1 MPVYVSIVIFA
12 PRHPTIK
19 DVVQWES
26 LSINTQTETTVAS
39 FSLTAPKKMRL
50 RGMVLGNDT
59 FLTRP
64 YYH

>member
-19 DVVQWES
+19 DVVQRES

-50 RGMVLGNDT
+50 RGMG
-59 FLTRP
+59 
-64 YYH
+64 